1 MNTFTKLHY
10 QYTHIYTYILHTHT
24 HTHTHTYIYI
34 HVWNHETMSPSS
46 YHDNAFVATNA
57 LGHMMYGFTLLISI
71 TVTNDNGKYTYA
83 YIHICHVMYMNT
95 SKMQS

>member
-24 HTHTHTYIYI
+24 HTHTHTYI

-46 YHDNAFVATNA
+46 YHDNGFVATNA

-71 TVTNDNGKYTYA
+71 TVTNDNRKYTYA
-83 YIHICHVMYMNT
+83 YIHIYHVMYMNT